1 MMCDLHDV
9 GVSIGDNTTGES
21 LPPRLAPARPGP
33 AVQGQ
38 DETPLAMDPDFEP
51 NIFIYDSFP
60 GGIGLSPSLF
70 SLEGRLL
77 EHALKTLE
85 ACPCRDGCPSCTG
98 ATNESG
104 KEAKK
109 VARVLLQGLLGLE
122 QPRSSQVN

>member
-1 MMCDLHDV
+1 
-9 GVSIGDNTTGES
+9 
-21 LPPRLAPARPGP
+21 
-33 AVQGQ
+33 
-38 DETPLAMDPDFEP
+38 MDPDFEP
-51 NIFIYDSFP
+51 NIFIYDNFP

-104 KEAKK
+104 REAKA
-109 VARVLLQGLLGLE
+109 VARLILQGLLGLE
-122 QPRSSQVN
+122 PPRSPRPN

>member
-1 MMCDLHDV
+1 
-9 GVSIGDNTTGES
+9 
-21 LPPRLAPARPGP
+21 
-33 AVQGQ
+33 
-38 DETPLAMDPDFEP
+38 MDPDFEP
-51 NIFIYDSFP
+51 NVFIYDNFP

-109 VARVLLQGLLGLE
+109 VARVILQGLLGLE
-122 QPRSSQVN
+122 PPRSQRPS